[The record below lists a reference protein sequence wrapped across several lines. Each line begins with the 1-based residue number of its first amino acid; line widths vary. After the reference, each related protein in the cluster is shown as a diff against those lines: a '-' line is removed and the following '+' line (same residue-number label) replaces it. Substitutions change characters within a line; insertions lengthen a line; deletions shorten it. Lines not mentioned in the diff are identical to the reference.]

1 MMSVPECLKR
11 LLANFG
17 MRGRIHKKHAEQ
29 HDMASNTAW
38 LRIMNLDC
46 SNRANLGP
54 FDVEEVDVMT
64 GDVDDGPE
72 EHGVCDLSMEPLR
85 LIERQNPDLRSD
97 PS

>member
-1 MMSVPECLKR
+1 
-11 LLANFG
+11 
-17 MRGRIHKKHAEQ
+17 
-29 HDMASNTAW
+29 
-38 LRIMNLDC
+38 
-46 SNRANLGP
+46 LGP
-54 FDVEEVDVMT
+54 FDVEKVDVMT